1 MGNKAQ
7 FSVILLDKES
17 KNEDGKSY
25 LEKKLGALYNQDLAY
40 INSWIQLP
48 DEEAQIIMEDQP
60 SDKRLEHK

>member
-25 LEKKLGALYNQDLAY
+25 LEKKLGALYN
-40 INSWIQLP
+40 
-48 DEEAQIIMEDQP
+48 
-60 SDKRLEHK
+60 

>member
-48 DEEAQIIMEDQP
+48 DEEAQLTMEDQP
-60 SDKRLEHK
+60 GDKRLEQE